1 MSTTSELKREQ
12 KRTMMTPEER
22 RAFQRDL
29 LGSLFIFA
37 VLAIIGIAA
46 TYSILHIASVAAQQW
61 STH

>member
-37 VLAIIGIAA
+37 VLAIIGIATA
-46 TYSILHIASVAAQQW
+46 YSIIHIVSVAAQ
-61 STH
+61 HLAAH